1 MGTVIICTLAGAG
14 IAAVGAVALYILGF
28 GVELL
33 NCACQI
39 ITCNFNGGDAIHGM
53 WKDGSFMSVFLFCII
68 GGAIIGFIY
77 GLFKVKAASDAE
89 AAKRVADNS
98 EAARKQ
104 RTQWASEVKQKAL
117 NVSNTCELNN
127 KNVSPLVS
135 GTYEAEKQ
143 MELILSELANA
154 AELKGKIDAMA
165 EDVKKGGAS
174 K

>member
-1 MGTVIICTLAGAG
+1 MTGNHT
-14 IAAVGAVALYILGF
+14 
-28 GVELL
+28 
-33 NCACQI
+33 Q
-39 ITCNFNGGDAIHGM
+39 
-53 WKDGSFMSVFLFCII
+53 
-68 GGAIIGFIY
+68 Y